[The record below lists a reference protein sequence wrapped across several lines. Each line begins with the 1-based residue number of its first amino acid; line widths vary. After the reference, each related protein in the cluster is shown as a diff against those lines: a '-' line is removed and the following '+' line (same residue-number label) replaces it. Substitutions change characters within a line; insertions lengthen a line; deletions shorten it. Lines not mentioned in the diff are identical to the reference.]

1 MRVLQSDP
9 KLQRVVQ
16 PDVAFRADESSSEC
30 VVVELSVR
38 CRTDTFSRDNLAL
51 RALVFSR
58 ESCGLRVACKRE
70 HVCNVRILELN

>member
-38 CRTDTFSRDNLAL
+38 CRTDTFSRD
-51 RALVFSR
+51 
-58 ESCGLRVACKRE
+58 K
-70 HVCNVRILELN
+70 